1 MNKDDIIKKYSKS
14 PYTFPTYEIINHFNE
29 EDISQYCTWLN
40 NNYIPITK
48 HWDMRINTYWT
59 AKFYLATKFLLFSN
73 HLIWAYEYS
82 KTKNLK
88 ITIPYLIYYAL
99 LTASRSLILTSPLDN
114 KNISTKRSHENIIN
128 STADIIA
135 RVNKEK
141 SNYYKEIITIAKD
154 NRELFSYKFPA
165 SGLKLINDNSADIF
179 QQVEFVA
186 ELAILNSQ
194 VLDVLLSKIED
205 KSCFNIDE
213 NLEQDFYQL
222 YDYNGKIDNKDY
234 YNVNYISRKIKRPFP
249 LNMMMSEGMEE
260 DFYLNWAPE
269 TEDTNDLFIPPEN
282 TFC

>member
-1 MNKDDIIKKYSKS
+1 M
-14 PYTFPTYEIINHFNE
+14 
-29 EDISQYCTWLN
+29 
-40 NNYIPITK
+40 
-48 HWDMRINTYWT
+48 
-59 AKFYLATKFLLFSN
+59 
-73 HLIWAYEYS
+73 
-82 KTKNLK
+82 
-88 ITIPYLIYYAL
+88 
-99 LTASRSLILTSPLDN
+99 
-114 KNISTKRSHENIIN
+114 
-128 STADIIA
+128 
-135 RVNKEK
+135 
-141 SNYYKEIITIAKD
+141 
-154 NRELFSYKFPA
+154 FSYKFPA

-194 VLDVLLSKIED
+194 VLDVLLSKIKD

-222 YDYNGKIDNKDY
+222 YDYNGKIDNEHY
-234 YNVNYISRKIKRPFP
+234 YNVSYISRNIKRPFP